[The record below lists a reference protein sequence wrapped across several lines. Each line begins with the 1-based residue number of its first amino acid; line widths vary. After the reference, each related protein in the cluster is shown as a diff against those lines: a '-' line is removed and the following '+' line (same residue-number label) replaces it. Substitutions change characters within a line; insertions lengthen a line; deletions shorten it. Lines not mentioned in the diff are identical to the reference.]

1 MDSPKE
7 NPFEKLTEEQKRRL
21 LYENQKQTLELFVKR
36 RAITKAQYEK
46 SLDNLTVKMGYG
58 K

>member
-1 MDSPKE
+1 MDVPKD

-46 SLDNLTVKMGYG
+46 NLVDLSAKMGYG

>member
-1 MDSPKE
+1 MDIPKE

-46 SLDNLTVKMGYG
+46 SLDDLTVKMGYG

>member
-1 MDSPKE
+1 MDVPKD

-36 RAITKAQYEK
+36 CAITKAQYEK
-46 SLDNLTVKMGYG
+46 SLGDLSAKMGYG